1 MQTHEIIIKT
11 VCYLLGII
19 GSLLLFSCATI
30 AYIFKRHV
38 QDNDREI
45 GENRDDH
52 IRIFDRI
59 EKIEIKKK

>member
-1 MQTHEIIIKT
+1 MQTDEIIIKI

-19 GSLLLFSCATI
+19 GSLLLFSCAI
-30 AYIFKRHV
+30 IVYVFNRHV
-38 QDNDREI
+38 QDNDREN
-45 GENRDDH
+45 EKNRDDH